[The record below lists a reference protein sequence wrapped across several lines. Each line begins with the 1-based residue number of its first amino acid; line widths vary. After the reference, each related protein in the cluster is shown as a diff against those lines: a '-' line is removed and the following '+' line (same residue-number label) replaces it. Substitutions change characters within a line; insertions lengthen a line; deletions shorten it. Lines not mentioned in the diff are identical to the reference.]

1 MAELNIAVAAIG
13 IDLGTTNSL
22 ISVWQEGQA
31 RLIPNALNEFLT
43 PSVVSLDEDG
53 SMLIGRPALSRLT
66 THPQR
71 SAALFKRFIK
81 RHGTKHADIIGIWE
95 LA

>member
-1 MAELNIAVAAIG
+1 MLQQHDATPAIG

-22 ISVWQEGQA
+22 IGVWQDGES

-43 PSVVSLDEDG
+43 PRSS
-53 SMLIGRPALSRLT
+53 ALMRTGQYWL
-66 THPQR
+66 
-71 SAALFKRFIK
+71 AALRY
-81 RHGTKHADIIGIWE
+81 